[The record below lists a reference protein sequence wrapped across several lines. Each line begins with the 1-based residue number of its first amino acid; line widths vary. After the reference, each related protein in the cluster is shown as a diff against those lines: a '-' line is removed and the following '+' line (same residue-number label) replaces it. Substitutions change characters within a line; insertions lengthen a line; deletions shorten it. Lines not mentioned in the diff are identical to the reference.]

1 MMLPSLILLFSCLV
15 DRSSEIIELFLKVF
29 KVIAHT
35 NEALHHLCIAVYV
48 LLTMMQHLA
57 GGSNFKATNLHKV
70 IYIAY
75 LVDVVLGILAHAVA
89 CCLRLYLRKLRLP
102 IAKKTLGDVEH
113 LRHLLYG
120 VIQFLWFLGP

>member
-1 MMLPSLILLFSCLV
+1 MIVPSLILLFSSLDC
-15 DRSSEIIELFLKVF
+15 SSEIIELFLKVF
-29 KVIAHT
+29 QVIAHT
-35 NEALHHLCIAVYV
+35 DEALHHLCIAVYV

-57 GGSNFKATNLHKV
+57 GGSNFKATNLHKI

-102 IAKKTLGDVEH
+102 IAKK
-113 LRHLLYG
+113 
-120 VIQFLWFLGP
+120 